1 MADTSFQ
8 PSRRF
13 VLMAGVAAGG
23 GLVLGLSTSA
33 EAAAS
38 TAIGDYITIHPDN
51 TVTILAKNPEVGQG
65 IKTMLPM
72 LIAEELDVDW
82 AQVKIETAPSDEKRF
97 GAQFAGGSMSTP
109 MNWEGMRKAG
119 AAGRAM
125 LLAAAAAQLKVP
137 VDSLT
142 TSKGQVIHKAS
153 GKKLTYGSL
162 AGAAAKLPA
171 PDLNTVKLKDAKD
184 YTIIG
189 KAKGGIDSARV
200 LKGEPVF
207 GIDKTLPGMKYAVY
221 VKAPVYGAKLKSA
234 NFDAVKEMPGITD
247 VFALDGVGD
256 FHGLRPGV
264 AIVAKSWWYAKAAR
278 EALNP
283 VWDDAHG
290 APHDSG
296 AYAEKAKALL
306 AGKGTVSKN
315 TGDVDA
321 AFAKAAKVVEA
332 TYEVPFLPH
341 APMEP
346 QNCTAQPTADGGME
360 IWAPTQLPNAGK
372 GLVAGTIGVPADKVI
387 VHMLRCGG
395 GFGRRLEND
404 YMAEA
409 AAIAKKLNGPV
420 KVVWTREDDL
430 AYDYFRPGAYQIV
443 RAGLDASGATTAY
456 HTHAVTFGQDGKPAQ
471 GAATEGYAFQGL
483 APNYRHE
490 QALIDT
496 IIPTGY
502 LRAPVSNGMA
512 FVHESFWDEIAFAA
526 GKDPIASRLEVL
538 EAHLND
544 PRPSDNRGNQ
554 STYNPARA
562 KAVLEQVAQRSGW
575 GKTKL
580 PKGVGMGVATYF
592 CHLGHFAEVAK
603 VKVEN
608 DGSWK
613 VLKVWVVGDVGSTI
627 INPSGARNQVEGSV
641 IDGIGELSQ
650 AITFD
655 KGRAREVN
663 FDAVPMIRMS
673 QAPQIDVHFHLSD
686 FAPTGLGEPALPPIL
701 PAVTNAIF
709 AACGARIRSLPLT
722 PEKIQAA
729 RSKV

>member
-23 GLVLGLSTSA
+23 GLMLGLSSGA
-33 EAAAS
+33 EAAGNVAL
-38 TAIGDYITIHPDN
+38 GDYITIHPDN
-51 TVTILAKNPEVGQG
+51 TVTLLAKNPEIGQG
-65 IKTMLPM
+65 IKTSLPM
-72 LIAEELDVDW
+72 MIAEELDVDW
-82 AQVKIETAPSDEKRF
+82 SQVRIETAPSDEKRF

-109 MNWEGMRKAG
+109 MNWDGMRKAG

-125 LLAAAAAQLKVP
+125 LLLAAAAQLKVP
-137 VDSLT
+137 VDSLS
-142 TSKGQVIHKAS
+142 TSKGQVVHKAS
-153 GKKLTYGSL
+153 SKKLTYGSL

-171 PDLNTVKLKDAKD
+171 PDLNTVKLKDPKD

-200 LKGEPVF
+200 LRGEPIF

-234 NFDAVKEMPGITD
+234 DFDAVKAMPGITD
-247 VFALDGVGD
+247 VFPFDGSDD

-278 EALNP
+278 EVLNP
-283 VWDDAHG
+283 IWDDAHG
-290 APHDSG
+290 ASHDT
-296 AYAEKAKALL
+296 AIYAEKAKALL
-306 AGKGTVSKN
+306 TGKGEVSKN

-321 AFAKAAKVVEA
+321 AFAGAAKTVASV
-332 TYEVPFLPH
+332 YEVPFLPH

-346 QNCTAQPTADGGME
+346 QNCTAQPTQDGGME

-372 GLVAGTIGVPADKVI
+372 ELVGKTIGIAADKVI

-404 YMAEA
+404 YMTEA
-409 AAIAKKLNGPV
+409 AAIAQKLGGPV
-420 KVVWTREDDL
+420 KVVWTREDDIT
-430 AYDYFRPGAYQIV
+430 YDYFRPGAYHAI
-443 RAGLDASGATTAY
+443 RAGLDAGGNTVAY
-456 HTHAVTFGQDGKPAQ
+456 HTHAVTFGQGGKPAQ
-471 GAATEGYAFQGL
+471 GAATEGHAFQGL

-490 QALIDT
+490 QSLIET

-502 LRAPVSNGMA
+502 LRAPISNGMA
-512 FVHESFWDEIAFAA
+512 FVHESFWDEIAHAA
-526 GKDPIASRLEVL
+526 GKDPVASRLEVL
-538 EAHLND
+538 EAHLKD
-544 PRPSDNRGNQ
+544 PRPDNDWGQR
-554 STYNPARA
+554 STYNPVRA
-562 KAVLEQVAQRSGW
+562 KAVLELVAQRSGW

-580 PKGVGMGVATYF
+580 PRGVGMGVATYF

-603 VKVEN
+603 VMVED
-608 DGSWK
+608 DGSWR

-627 INPSGARNQVEGSV
+627 VNPSGARNQVEGSV

-650 AITFD
+650 AITFA
-655 KGRAREVN
+655 KGRAQEVN

-673 QAPQIDVHFHLSD
+673 QTPQVDVHFHISD
-686 FAPTGLGEPALPPIL
+686 FPPTGLGEPALPPVL
-701 PAVTNAIF
+701 PAVANAIF
-709 AACGARIRSLPLT
+709 AACGARIRALPLT

-729 RSKV
+729 RIKA

>member
-234 NFDAVKEMPGITD
+234 NFDAVKAMPGITD

>member
-1 MADTSFQ
+1 MSDTTFQ
-8 PSRRF
+8 PTRRLF
-13 VLMAGVAAGG
+13 LLAGAAAGG
-23 GLVLGLSTSA
+23 GLMLGLSS
-33 EAAAS
+33 AAAAAGGGS
-38 TAIGDYITIHPDN
+38 GLGEYITIHPDN
-51 TVTILAKNPEVGQG
+51 TVTILAKNPEIGQG
-65 IKTMLPM
+65 IKTSLPM

-82 AQVKIETAPSDEKRF
+82 AQVKVETAPSDEKRF

-109 MNWEGMRKAG
+109 MNWDGMRKAG
-119 AAGRAM
+119 AAGRSM

-137 VDSLT
+137 VDSLST
-142 TSKGQVIHKAS
+142 AKGQVIHKAS
-153 GKKLTYGSL
+153 GKKLSYGAL

-171 PDLNTVKLKDAKD
+171 PDLNTIKLKDPKT
-184 YTIIG
+184 YTIVG
-189 KAKGGIDSARV
+189 KAKGGVDSARV

-221 VKAPVYGAKLKSA
+221 VKAPVYGARLKSA
-234 NFDAVKEMPGITD
+234 DVAAVKAMPGVTD
-247 VFALDGVGD
+247 VLTFDGSDD

-283 VWDDAHG
+283 VWDDGHG
-290 APHDSG
+290 APHDSA

-306 AGKGTVSKN
+306 AGKGEVTKN

-321 AFAKAAKVVEA
+321 AFAKAAKVVGA
-332 TYEVPFLPH
+332 VYEVPFLPH

-372 GLVAGTIGVPADKVI
+372 DLVGKTIGVAADKVI

-409 AAIAKKLNGPV
+409 AAVAQKLNGPV
-420 KVVWTREDDL
+420 KLVWTREDDI
-430 AYDYFRPGAYQIV
+430 AYDFYRPGSWHGL
-443 RAGLDASGATTAY
+443 RAGIDASGSVTAY
-456 HTHAVTFGQDGKPAQ
+456 HTRGVTFSRDGKVAQ
-471 GAATEGYAFQGL
+471 GASIDGYAFQGL

-490 QALIDT
+490 QSMIAT
-496 IIPTGY
+496 IVPTGY
-502 LRAPVSNGMA
+502 LRAPTSNGMA
-512 FVHESFWDEIAFAA
+512 FVHESFWDEISHAA
-526 GKDPIASRLEVL
+526 GKDPVASRLEVL
-538 EAHLND
+538 EAHLKD
-544 PRPSDNRGNQ
+544 PKPEGDARW
-554 STYNPARA
+554 TYNAARM
-562 KAVLEQVAQRSGW
+562 KAVLQRVAERSGW
-575 GKTKL
+575 GKTRL
-580 PKGVGMGVATYF
+580 AKGTGMGIATYF
-592 CHLGHFAEVAK
+592 CHLGYFAEVAK
-603 VKVEN
+603 VRVAD
-608 DGSWK
+608 DGTWK

-627 INPSGARNQVEGSV
+627 INPSGARNQVEGSI

-673 QAPQIDVHFHLSD
+673 QAPQVDVHFLVSD
-686 FAPTGLGEPALPPIL
+686 HPPTGLGEPALPPVL
-701 PAVTNAIF
+701 PAVANAIF
-709 AACGARIRSLPLT
+709 AACGARVRSLPLT

-729 RSKV
+729 RTRA

>member
-234 NFDAVKEMPGITD
+234 NFDAVKAMPGITD

-409 AAIAKKLNGPV
+409 AAIAKKLNAPV

>member
-189 KAKGGIDSARV
+189 KAKGGIDSAKV

-234 NFDAVKEMPGITD
+234 NFDAVKAMPGITD